1 MSILDV
7 PGARLYYETR
17 GAGPV
22 MLLVPGANGD
32 ARIFA
37 SIAEQLAQH
46 HMVVTYDR
54 RGFSRSYLNG
64 PQDYAHRLT
73 TDADDA
79 RRLIEHVGD
88 DTAVVFG
95 TSSGGV
101 VSLQLLIDHPHAVRT
116 LVPHEPAAFRLLPD
130 AQRWLSFFNEL
141 YDLYRQQGPVPAQ
154 ARFLEHTFPESD
166 RVAISQAK
174 DPVNGPHVMTNTT
187 YWFERELREY
197 TGTRLDLDTLIQR
210 ADRIIPAVGRAS
222 PGYPTH
228 AVGIELSKTL
238 GRDLLELPSGH
249 IGYAT
254 QPTDFATKLLDAL
267 H

>member
-1 MSILDV
+1 MSLLDA

-32 ARIFA
+32 ARIFT
-37 SIAEQLAQH
+37 SVAEQLAQH
-46 HMVVTYDR
+46 HTVVTYDR
-54 RGFSRSYLNG
+54 RGFSRSCLDG
-64 PQDYAHRLT
+64 AQDYAHRLA

-88 DTAVVFG
+88 GSAVVFG
-95 TSSGGV
+95 SSAGGV

-130 AQRWLSFFNEL
+130 AQLWLSFFDEL
-141 YDLYRQQGPVPAQ
+141 YDLYRQQGPAPAR
-154 ARFLEHTFPESD
+154 ATFLEHTFPESD
-166 RVAISQAK
+166 RVAISQ
-174 DPVNGPHVMTNTT
+174 VNNPANGSHIIPNTI

-197 TGTRLDLDTLIQR
+197 TGARLDLDALIQR
-210 ADRIIPAVGRAS
+210 ADRIIPTVGRAS

-254 QPTDFATKLLDAL
+254 QPVEFATELLAAL